1 MANFGNINVDRWLVA
16 LPILIPIFAPRSAV
30 YSSPFVV
37 YGTIGAVIGLG
48 FVAVTSE
55 KQGIGKRVLTVW
67 GWLFVIALL
76 TAVSQLL
83 NSGGLELSGVTRI
96 ARPFLYMVVIAYGYK
111 IGVAKTDDTIT
122 LSILWA
128 AYVVLAGQ
136 IIVGATQFLGIRV
149 FDLIYTSSKSS
160 PYYGLL
166 RLSGT
171 LANPNFYGWVM
182 LQLVTIITLLN
193 RRATAYPLVLIA
205 AVMAV
210 MSGSRTAT
218 LILPFV
224 IVLTQS
230 FRRSPRV
237 RIVRLIGVAL
247 LVGVISTS
255 LFIAV
260 SQYLPYVGSIRQLF
274 VTGSLT
280 AIGSLNARFI
290 HWEMVADIFRQGDIW
305 TWLFGLS
312 DRSFTQ
318 TLDNDYLYVLFRNGI
333 VGLLFHI
340 SFAIYLFRL
349 CYQQRRNKIA
359 QICIVYILSA
369 LVMGTVAETL
379 AGWLLP
385 IWLLY
390 LIGIM
395 IGQNQHRRTEHAH
408 ITSSE

>member
-1 MANFGNINVDRWLVA
+1 M
-16 LPILIPIFAPRSAV
+16 